1 MFNEDEAVRKSV
13 LEKMPAFS
21 DALFTNN
28 PLLKKLFLLKT
39 QSAKKSTIMDPT
51 LIHVR
56 WYLLKSYT
64 TYNIANP
71 KGEWNKLR
79 ANEHYSITKNQESRD
94 RRLR

>member
-1 MFNEDEAVRKSV
+1 VFNEDEAVRKSV

-56 WYLLKSYT
+56 
-64 TYNIANP
+64 
-71 KGEWNKLR
+71 
-79 ANEHYSITKNQESRD
+79 
-94 RRLR
+94 